1 MFAALLAGVA
11 AGYGIAIPV
20 GAIAIL
26 IVDMGLR
33 RGFPPAFMAG
43 AGAATADFI
52 YALLAVIAGATLA
65 AALAPYATALQI
77 ASAIVL
83 LALGAYGLRQATQI
97 DTGQKSRPTIA
108 NNQSLGRIYLRFLGL
123 TILNPLTI
131 AYFGALILG
140 RDAGAT
146 VTTLDRLLFVLGAA
160 LASLSW
166 QTMLAGLGSLA
177 NQRLSPR
184 SQRLTSITGNL
195 IVIALGLRILY
206 EPGERLAQLGVVAA
220 QPGGD
225 VLVVPGHFEQVLK
238 IENCRRIHG
247 DSGFH
252 QGNGRGVRS
261 KRDHRDQGRSGP
273 KAPRHNH
280 YSEVWVPGHWERV

>member
-1 MFAALLAGVA
+1 MARMDAFWEGVL

-43 AGAATADFI
+43 AGAATADFV
-52 YALLAVIAGATLA
+52 YALLAVIAGAALA
-65 AALAPYATALQI
+65 AALAPYAAVLQI

-83 LALGAYGLRQATQI
+83 LTLGAYGLRQAWQI
-97 DTGQKSRPTIA
+97 KSE
-108 NNQSLGRIYLRFLGL
+108 QSTETAVEENRSLWGIYLRFLGL
-123 TILNPLTI
+123 TLLNPLTI

-146 VTTLDRLLFVLGAA
+146 IEPLDRLLFVLGAA

-166 QTMLAGLGSLA
+166 QTLLASLGSLA

-184 SQRLTSITGNL
+184 FQRATSIAGNF
-195 IVIALGLRILY
+195 IVIVLGLRIILT
-206 EPGERLAQLGVVAA
+206 LQ
-220 QPGGD
+220 
-225 VLVVPGHFEQVLK
+225 
-238 IENCRRIHG
+238 
-247 DSGFH
+247 
-252 QGNGRGVRS
+252 
-261 KRDHRDQGRSGP
+261 
-273 KAPRHNH
+273 
-280 YSEVWVPGHWERV
+280 

>member
-1 MFAALLAGVA
+1 MTAFWEGAL

-33 RGFPPAFMAG
+33 RGFPSAFMAG

-52 YALLAVIAGATLA
+52 YALLAVIAGATIA
-65 AALAPYATALQI
+65 AALAPYATTLQI

-83 LALGAYGLRQATQI
+83 LALGGYGLWGAWQI
-97 DTGQKSRPTIA
+97 DTAQETGPTPVDNHAIW
-108 NNQSLGRIYLRFLGL
+108 RIYLRFLGL
-123 TILNPLTI
+123 TLLNPLTI

-146 VTTLDRLLFVLGAA
+146 ITALDRLLFVVGAA

-166 QTMLAGLGSLA
+166 QTLLAGLGSLA

-184 SQRLTSITGNL
+184 FQRLTSITGNL
-195 IVIALGLRILY
+195 IVIAFGLRILY
-206 EPGERLAQLGVVAA
+206 QL
-220 QPGGD
+220 Q
-225 VLVVPGHFEQVLK
+225 
-238 IENCRRIHG
+238 
-247 DSGFH
+247 S
-252 QGNGRGVRS
+252 
-261 KRDHRDQGRSGP
+261 
-273 KAPRHNH
+273 
-280 YSEVWVPGHWERV
+280 

>member
-1 MFAALLAGVA
+1 MIAFWEGVL

-33 RGFPPAFMAG
+33 RGFPSGFMAG

-52 YALLAVIAGATLA
+52 YALLAVVAGATLA
-65 AALAPYATALQI
+65 LALAPYALGLRI

-83 LALGAYGLRQATQI
+83 LLLGGYGLWQAWQI
-97 DTGQKSRPTIA
+97 DDQQVGKITTE
-108 NNQSLGRIYLRFLGL
+108 NNQGLARIYLRFLGL

-146 VTTLDRLLFVLGAA
+146 VTTLDRALFVLGAA

-166 QTMLAGLGSLA
+166 QTLLAGLGSLA

-184 SQRLTSITGNL
+184 FQRITSIAGNL
-195 IVIALGLRILY
+195 VVITLGLRI
-206 EPGERLAQLGVVAA
+206 VAT
-220 QPGGD
+220 
-225 VLVVPGHFEQVLK
+225 
-238 IENCRRIHG
+238 I
-247 DSGFH
+247 
-252 QGNGRGVRS
+252 
-261 KRDHRDQGRSGP
+261 
-273 KAPRHNH
+273 
-280 YSEVWVPGHWERV
+280 VWN

>member
-1 MFAALLAGVA
+1 LTPFWEGVL

-33 RGFPPAFMAG
+33 RGFPSAFMAG

-65 AALAPYATALQI
+65 MALAPYALGLQI

-83 LALGAYGLRQATQI
+83 LALGAYGFRQAWQI
-97 DTGQKSRPTIA
+97 DGTQGSEPPSENDRGLP
-108 NNQSLGRIYLRFLGL
+108 RIYLRFLGL
-123 TILNPLTI
+123 TLLNPLTI

-140 RDAGAT
+140 RDPEAT
-146 VTTLDRLLFVLGAA
+146 ITILDRMLFVLGAA

-166 QTMLAGLGSLA
+166 QSLLAGLGSLA

-184 SQRLTSITGNL
+184 FQRITSIAGNL
-195 IVIALGLRILY
+195 IVIILGLRIIIL
-206 EPGERLAQLGVVAA
+206 LI
-220 QPGGD
+220 
-225 VLVVPGHFEQVLK
+225 K
-238 IENCRRIHG
+238 
-247 DSGFH
+247 
-252 QGNGRGVRS
+252 
-261 KRDHRDQGRSGP
+261 
-273 KAPRHNH
+273 
-280 YSEVWVPGHWERV
+280 

>member
-1 MFAALLAGVA
+1 MNAFWEGVL

-65 AALAPYATALQI
+65 IALAPYARTLQI
-77 ASAIVL
+77 LSAIVL
-83 LALGAYGLRQATQI
+83 LALGGYGLWQAWQI
-97 DTGQKSRPTIA
+97 KTKQESTP
-108 NNQSLGRIYLRFLGL
+108 NPEENHSLWRIYARFLGL
-123 TILNPLTI
+123 TLLNPLTI
-131 AYFGALILG
+131 TYFGALILG

-146 VTTLDRLLFVLGAA
+146 ITLFDQLLFVIGAA

-166 QTMLAGLGSLA
+166 QTLLAGLGSLA

-184 SQRLTSITGNL
+184 FQRLTSIMGNL
-195 IVIALGLRILY
+195 IVIAFGLRIIY
-206 EPGERLAQLGVVAA
+206 QL
-220 QPGGD
+220 
-225 VLVVPGHFEQVLK
+225 
-238 IENCRRIHG
+238 
-247 DSGFH
+247 
-252 QGNGRGVRS
+252 
-261 KRDHRDQGRSGP
+261 
-273 KAPRHNH
+273 
-280 YSEVWVPGHWERV
+280 